1 MAQAFRLGDWQI
13 EPQLGR
19 ASKGDRM
26 VHLRAKVMDLLVFLV
41 ERPGQ
46 VVSKDELLNGV
57 WHTEFV
63 SESALTRVV
72 TELRQAFGDDVERPW
87 LIETIPKRGYRLIAP
102 VVVTGESVA
111 GSVAGTE
118 ATSRIIDSDARSGRR
133 LFWPWAAVTGLA
145 LAAAGLFLAVFVL
158 RDSLSFGAPPAD
170 ERIRLAVLPFSN
182 LSDDPAQEYF
192 ADGLTEELISQIGRL
207 QPQRLGVIARTS
219 AMRYKSGDRR
229 VDEIGRDLGVRYVVE
244 GSVRRVAGRLRVTA
258 RLVRAAD
265 QLDLWVETYDLTLP
279 EVFALQRDIAVRV
292 SRSLALT
299 LLGDEP
305 TSPQLRA
312 RTTTPEAYE
321 TYLLGL
327 FQYHKATE
335 HGARKSAEYFTQAIS
350 LDPGYAPPYARLA
363 FSHTFLASGNFAS
376 DRETYP
382 KASEAARK
390 ALEIDDGLADA
401 HTARGF
407 VKWRFDWDWEGARK
421 DIERGLEL
429 DPNSPSAHHIFGLY
443 LYSTGAFDRAIA
455 EMKSALELDPL
466 APLTRWNLGRILLA
480 AGQRPAAVR
489 EFRRA
494 LEIEP
499 AFSWPHRG
507 LGQALLE
514 QGLYEEAISEI
525 QTATRLAGGERFA
538 ADLAYAYALAG
549 KRPQAEAIAR
559 RLAEQHDPP
568 GYELGAVH
576 LALGNTSEA
585 LTWLERAHS
594 ARDDNLVY
602 FKVAKI
608 FDPLRAHPA
617 FQDLIRRVGIP
628 D

>member
-1 MAQAFRLGDWQI
+1 MAQAFRIGDWQV
-13 EPQLGR
+13 EPLLGR
-19 ASKGDRM
+19 VSKEGRM
-26 VHLRAKVMDLLVFLV
+26 VHLRAKVMDVLVFLV
-41 ERPGQ
+41 ERAGQ

-57 WHTEFV
+57 WGTEFV

-102 VVVTGESVA
+102 VSATGESVS
-111 GSVAGTE
+111 GGVVRRN
-118 ATSRIIDSDARSGRR
+118 ATSPTTDSDAGSGRWP
-133 LFWPWAAVTGLA
+133 FWPWGAVTGLA
-145 LAAAGLFLAVFVL
+145 IAAAGVFLTVVVL
-158 RDSLSFGAPPAD
+158 RDSVSFGARPAD
-170 ERIRLAVLPFSN
+170 DRIRLAVLPFSN
-182 LSDDPAQEYF
+182 LTDDPAQEYF
-192 ADGLTEELISQIGRL
+192 NDGLTEELISQLGRL
-207 QPQRLGVIARTS
+207 QPERLVPIARTS
-219 AMRYKSGDRR
+219 VMRYKNSGRR
-229 VDEIGRDLGVRYVVE
+229 VDEIGRELGVGYVVE
-244 GSVRRVAGRLRVTA
+244 GSVRREAGRLRVTA

-265 QLDLWVETYDLTLP
+265 HLDLWVETYDRTLP
-279 EVFALQRDIAVRV
+279 EVFAIQRDIAIRV

-299 LLGDEP
+299 LLGDDP
-305 TSPQLRA
+305 TSSQLRA

-327 FQYHKATE
+327 FHWNKGTE
-335 HGARKSAEYFTQAIS
+335 DGARKSAEYFTQAVS

-363 FSHTFLASGNFAS
+363 FSHTFLASGGFAS

-390 ALEIDDGLADA
+390 ALDIDDGLADA
-401 HTARGF
+401 HSVRGF

-429 DPNSPSAHHIFGLY
+429 DPNSPSAHSVFGLY
-443 LYSTGAFDRAIA
+443 LYSIGELDHAIA
-455 EMKSALELDPL
+455 EMKTAVELDPL
-466 APLTRWNLGRILLA
+466 ASLRRYNLGRILLA

-507 LGQALLE
+507 LGQALME
-514 QGLYEEAISEI
+514 QGLYEAAIGEI
-525 QTATRLAGGERFA
+525 QTATRLAGRER
-538 ADLAYAYALAG
+538 DLAYAYAKAG
-549 KRPQAEAIAR
+549 RRPQAEAIAR

-568 GYELGAVH
+568 GYYLGAVH
-576 LALGNTSEA
+576 LALGNTGEA

-594 ARDDNLVY
+594 ARDDDLVY
-602 FKVAKI
+602 LKVDKR
-608 FDPLRAHPA
+608 FEPLRAHPA

>member
-1 MAQAFRLGDWQI
+1 MAQVFGLGDWQV
-13 EPQLGR
+13 EPLLGR
-19 ASKGDRM
+19 ASKGDRV

-41 ERPGQ
+41 QRPGE
-46 VVSKDELLNGV
+46 VVSKDEILNGV

-102 VVVTGESVA
+102 VVVTGESVP

-118 ATSRIIDSDARSGRR
+118 ATSRTIDSDARSRR
-133 LFWPWAAVTGLA
+133 RPFWLRVAVAGLG
-145 LAAAGLFLAVFVL
+145 LAAAGLFVAVFML

-182 LSDDPAQEYF
+182 LTDDPAQEYF

-219 AMRYKSGDRR
+219 AMRYKSGHRR
-229 VDEIGRDLGVRYVVE
+229 VDEIGRELGVSYVVE

-265 QLDLWVETYDLTLP
+265 HLDLWVETYDRTLP
-279 EVFALQRDIAVRV
+279 EVFAIQRDIAVRV

-299 LLGDEP
+299 LLRDEP

-327 FQYHKATE
+327 FHWNKGTE
-335 HGARKSAEYFTQAIS
+335 DGAKKSAEYFTQAIS
-350 LDPGYAPPYARLA
+350 LDPGYAPAYARLA

-376 DRETYP
+376 DQETYP
-382 KASEAARK
+382 KAIEAARK
-390 ALEIDDGLADA
+390 ALDIDESLADA

-429 DPNSPSAHHIFGLY
+429 DPNSPSAHTCSDCTCYRLVI
-443 LYSTGAFDRAIA
+443 SIA
-455 EMKSALELDPL
+455 LSPK
-466 APLTRWNLGRILLA
+466 
-480 AGQRPAAVR
+480 
-489 EFRRA
+489 
-494 LEIEP
+494 
-499 AFSWPHRG
+499 
-507 LGQALLE
+507 
-514 QGLYEEAISEI
+514 
-525 QTATRLAGGERFA
+525 
-538 ADLAYAYALAG
+538 
-549 KRPQAEAIAR
+549 
-559 RLAEQHDPP
+559 
-568 GYELGAVH
+568 
-576 LALGNTSEA
+576 
-585 LTWLERAHS
+585 
-594 ARDDNLVY
+594 
-602 FKVAKI
+602 
-608 FDPLRAHPA
+608 
-617 FQDLIRRVGIP
+617 
-628 D
+628 